1 MSDGYYSKL
10 SNRMK
15 ELKEDGA
22 MVIRRDTLAAYL
34 DLSEVDR
41 EELEKKCAN
50 AMASVIL
57 YQAGYRSVV
66 RGEGLFLNYKETSN
80 PLFLQK
86 LCENSQLDALQK
98 KQVAEGLERIKQ
110 KVFEGVPDYAQI
122 ALGMDEN
129 GNMHFY
135 EEITSDEIV
144 KMLEK
149 MAM

>member
-15 ELKEDGA
+15 ELKEGGA
-22 MVIRRDTLAAYL
+22 VVVRRDTLASYL

-41 EELEKKCAN
+41 EELEKRCAS

-66 RGEGLFLNYKETSN
+66 RGEGLFLNYKETNN

-86 LCENSQLDALQK
+86 LCENSNLDALQK
-98 KQVAEGLERIKQ
+98 KQVAEGLEKIKQ
-110 KVFEGVPDYAQI
+110 KVFDSVPDYAQI

-144 KMLEK
+144 NMLEK
-149 MAM
+149 LAM